1 MIAFG
6 PIPSRRL
13 GLSLG
18 INNIV
23 SQKIC
28 SYSCAYCQVGVT
40 RYKTILPTNFYA
52 PEVLVKS
59 VAEHLKKLDRKHWP
73 NYLTFVA
80 NGEPTIDRNLGKEI
94 SLLKKFSIPIAV
106 ITNASLLYNSEIR
119 KNIMRA
125 DWVSVKVD
133 TINKLAW
140 RKINRPSNDLKLQR
154 ILSGIEIFAEK
165 YRGSL
170 NTETMLIQKYNDL
183 PNQIKQTAAFIASL
197 NPETA
202 YISIPTRPPAL
213 KGIKPV
219 TEKQLTTAWKTFSNF
234 GLKTEILAGFEG
246 IDTGFTGNAF
256 DDILNITAV
265 HPLRE
270 DTMQELIKKEKSD
283 MSVVDTLLLQGLL
296 KKTAFNGK
304 NYYFRSYRYKTI

>member
-23 SQKIC
+23 SQKVC

-40 RYKTILPTNFYA
+40 RYKTIQPTDFYA
-52 PEVLVKS
+52 PEILVKS
-59 VAEHLKKLDRKHWP
+59 VAEHLKKLDKMHWP
-73 NYLTFVA
+73 DYLTFVA
-80 NGEPTIDRNLGKEI
+80 NGEPTLDRNLGEEVR
-94 SLLKKFSIPIAV
+94 LLKKLRIPVAV

-119 KNIMRA
+119 ENVMEA

-133 TINKLAW
+133 TISKLAW
-140 RKINRPSNDLKLQR
+140 RKINRPSIDLKLQR

-165 YRGSL
+165 YKGKL
-170 NTETMLIQKYNDL
+170 NTETMLVEKFNDL
-183 PNQIKQTAAFIASL
+183 PKQIKQTAAFIASL

-219 TEKQLTTAWKTFSNF
+219 TEKQLALAWKIFGNF
-234 GLKTEILAGFEG
+234 GLKTEILADFEG
-246 IDTGFTGNAF
+246 NNTGFTGNAF

-270 DTMQELIKKEKSD
+270 DTMVELIKKENAD
-283 MSVVDTLLLQGLL
+283 MSVVDALLLQGLL

-304 NYYFRSYRYKTI
+304 NYYFRSYHYKTI

>member
-23 SQKIC
+23 SQKVC

-40 RYKTILPTNFYA
+40 RYKTIQPTGFYA
-52 PEVLVKS
+52 PEILVKS
-59 VAEHLKKLDRKHWP
+59 VAEHLKKLDKMHWP
-73 NYLTFVA
+73 DYLTFVA
-80 NGEPTIDRNLGKEI
+80 NGEPTLDRNLGEEI
-94 SLLKKFSIPIAV
+94 RLLKKLRIPIAV
-106 ITNASLLYNSEIR
+106 ITNASLLYNNEIR
-119 KNIMRA
+119 ENVMEA

-133 TINKLAW
+133 TISKLAW
-140 RKINRPSNDLKLQR
+140 RKINRPSIDLKLQR

-165 YRGSL
+165 YKGKL
-170 NTETMLIQKYNDL
+170 NTETMLVEKFNDL
-183 PNQIKQTAAFIASL
+183 PSQIKQTAAFIASL

-219 TEKQLTTAWKTFSNF
+219 TEKQLALAWKIFGNF
-234 GLKTEILAGFEG
+234 GLKTEILADFEG
-246 IDTGFTGNAF
+246 NNTGFTGNAF

-270 DTMQELIKKEKSD
+270 DTMVELIKKENAD
-283 MSVVDTLLLQGLL
+283 MSVVDALLLQGLL

-304 NYYFRSYRYKTI
+304 NYYFRSYHYKTI